1 MTRNNGIY
9 SLEEQALG
17 FMSQQAFTTNGLQT
31 GLWKGGDR
39 LNSLSKIGHFRVDTI
54 PEITPAAHSKM
65 PVSIIFYFYSLNS
78 FLGKDTPIA
87 LVFNIFINTYAVIV
101 FGIITADISGGSLS
115 PTLSFSCFEIGNLSN
130 SPPSTC
136 MWGHF
141 WQLNWASGTCGVD
154 VVSLGNHC
162 CLVGIN
168 QGQTLD
174 KQLTADTRSNLKTM
188 EANGREK
195 KNRSN
200 SAGLKETKYP

>member
-1 MTRNNGIY
+1 
-9 SLEEQALG
+9 
-17 FMSQQAFTTNGLQT
+17 
-31 GLWKGGDR
+31 
-39 LNSLSKIGHFRVDTI
+39 
-54 PEITPAAHSKM
+54 M

-87 LVFNIFINTYAVIV
+87 LVFNIFINTYAVII
-101 FGIITADISGGSLS
+101 FGISTADISGGSLS

-130 SPPSTC
+130 SPLSTC

-188 EANGREK
+188 EANGRGK
-195 KNRSN
+195 KEVKQCRTEGNKIPIVPGRIFEGF
-200 SAGLKETKYP
+200 SAWVSCWFWPFLFWFIPSFPHRF